1 MKNRMIA
8 ISLAVLFALLCFGC
22 DKNEQSETE
31 NPGTSAST
39 SSVSDA
45 GSKNDTQPA
54 NDAQAVENVLFVYMC
69 GSDLETRLGLGGK
82 SIDEMLS
89 VNLGDKLTIVIETG
103 GAKKWRS
110 HDIRSDKLQ
119 RWEISGGKLKLLE
132 TLDDNSM
139 GDQQTLT
146 DFLSWGNKKYR
157 STRRSLVLWNHGGGC
172 MGGVCSD
179 ENHVGDSLR
188 IDEVKGA
195 LESAKPQSKYEI
207 IGFDA
212 CLMASVETAAKV
224 KDYAQFMAASEESE
238 PGGGWDYKAFIQA
251 LANEPLKNVGKTICD
266 SFMEKSKANGKGSKA
281 TMSVFDLS
289 KTDELISEFDAFA
302 ASLNSALK
310 QGGKEKIS
318 SAAAVSEKFGE
329 DDTNLVDLG
338 DLVSKTDFY
347 DSTKMDRLLTQFVVC
362 TVSSGRSNKGVSFW
376 FPVSCDDKDIKN
388 YGYISISAMYLQFLN
403 AYRNK

>member
-1 MKNRMIA
+1 MKKRMIA
-8 ISLAVLFALLCFGC
+8 IALALLFALLCFGC
-22 DKNEQSETE
+22 DKNEQSETKDPVTP
-31 NPGTSAST
+31 PGTAPVTGTDSK
-39 SSVSDA
+39 SDPQ
-45 GSKNDTQPA
+45 GVNNTK
-54 NDAQAVENVLFVYMC
+54 AVENVLFIYMC

-89 VNLGDKLTIVIETG
+89 VNAGDKLTIVIETG

-119 RWEISGGKLKLLE
+119 RWEISSGKLKLLE
-132 TLDDNSM
+132 TLDDRSM
-139 GDQQTLT
+139 GEQQTLT
-146 DFLSWGNKKYR
+146 AFLSWGNQKYK
-157 STRRSLVLWNHGGGC
+157 SARRSLVLWNHGGGC

-212 CLMASVETAAKV
+212 CLMASIETAAEV

-266 SFMEKSKANGKGSKA
+266 SFMEKSKANGKGNKA

-289 KTDELISEFDAFA
+289 KTDELIREFGAFA
-302 ASLNSALK
+302 ESLNSALE
-310 QGGKEKIS
+310 QGGKEKIAKAA
-318 SAAAVSEKFGE
+318 SASEKFG
-329 DDTNLVDLG
+329 DDNTNLVDLG
-338 DLVSKTDFY
+338 DFVSKADFY
-347 DSTKMDRLLTQFVVC
+347 DSAKMNELLGQFVAH
-362 TVSSGRSNKGVSFW
+362 TVSSGRSNKGVSLY
-376 FPVSCDDKDIKN
+376 FPVKPDSKAIDR
-388 YGYISISAMYLQFLN
+388 YGSISISSEYTSFIRSYLN
-403 AYRNK
+403 G